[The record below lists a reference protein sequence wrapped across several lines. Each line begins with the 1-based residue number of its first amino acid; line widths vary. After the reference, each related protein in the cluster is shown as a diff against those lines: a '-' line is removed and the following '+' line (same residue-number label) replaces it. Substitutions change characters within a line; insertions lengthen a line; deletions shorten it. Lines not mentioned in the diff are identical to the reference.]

1 MSSIIQSFSKS
12 LPTYLKDVEE
22 PWGKLFY
29 DLTWYHIDNHIKKPT
44 QTILDV
50 GCGFGHS
57 AIRMAEQG
65 HVVTGMD
72 ITPDMI
78 QMARQRAEG
87 RGLTVTFFEGEV
99 EELNSSTDNHTFD
112 WILCHNLLE
121 YLSYPRDTLQQLSE
135 MINPTGSL
143 SLIVHNPAA
152 KVLKKGIL
160 ELDFAQAQKNLH
172 QMTFFNPLIGTELT
186 QYPLNTLKEWLEE
199 NSLELQAYYG
209 VRSIF
214 DYIVGEEYK
223 MNKDWY
229 ENILSLEKEV
239 TDLSPYR
246 DIAQF
251 THIIAKKVS
260 K

>member
-29 DLTWYHIDNHIKKPT
+29 DLTWHHIDSHITNPT
-44 QTILDV
+44 RTILDV

-78 QMARQRAEG
+78 KMARQRSEG
-87 RGLTVTFFEGEV
+87 RGLNITFFEGKV
-99 EELNSSTDNHTFD
+99 EELHSSINKHTFD
-112 WILCHNLLE
+112 WVLCHNLLE
-121 YLSYPRDTLQQLSE
+121 YLSNPRETLQQLSE
-135 MINPTGSL
+135 MLHPTGSL
-143 SLIVHNPAA
+143 SLLVHNPTA
-152 KVLKKGIL
+152 KVLKKGII
-160 ELDFAQAQKNLH
+160 EADFSQAQKNLH
-172 QMTFFNPLIGTELT
+172 QMTFFNSLIGTELT
-186 QYPLNTLKEWLEE
+186 QYPLDTLKKWLEE
-199 NSLELQAYYG
+199 NNLELESYYG

-223 MNKDWY
+223 TNKDWY

-239 TDLSPYR
+239 TGISPYR

-251 THIIAKKVS
+251 THIIAKRVS